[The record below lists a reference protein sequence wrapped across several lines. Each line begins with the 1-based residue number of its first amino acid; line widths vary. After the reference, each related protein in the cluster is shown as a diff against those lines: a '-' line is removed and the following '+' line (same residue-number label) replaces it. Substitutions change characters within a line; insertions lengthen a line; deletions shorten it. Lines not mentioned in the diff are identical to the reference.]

1 MCTPR
6 RELARRSA
14 STQSAVDLAFERHDP
29 PEPSGKGSLVMLHGL
44 FGSSQNWRSLGKALS
59 RSTGR
64 SVHCLDLRN
73 HGNSPHVEPAD
84 YTSMAGD
91 VSRYLVNNELQD
103 VVLVGHSMGGKVAM
117 ALALSDQ
124 PDHADR
130 LARLVS
136 VDMAPNR
143 GKISDEFA
151 SYIDAFRAVQDAIE
165 AGDVSSKSD
174 ADKVLERWEPTLAVR
189 QFLATNLVRPTAKE
203 AFRWRIPVDILAR
216 AIPGI
221 GDFPY
226 ASGERTF
233 DRPTLFIKGAK
244 SKYINRKNEHL
255 LREFFPHSKL
265 EVVDA
270 GHWVHSERPA
280 DFQRLIVEFAAEA

>member
-1 MCTPR
+1 
-6 RELARRSA
+6 
-14 STQSAVDLAFERHDP
+14 
-29 PEPSGKGSLVMLHGL
+29 
-44 FGSSQNWRSLGKALS
+44 
-59 RSTGR
+59 
-64 SVHCLDLRN
+64 
-73 HGNSPHVEPAD
+73 
-84 YTSMAGD
+84 
-91 VSRYLVNNELQD
+91 
-103 VVLVGHSMGGKVAM
+103 M

-174 ADKVLERWEPTLAVR
+174 ADKVLERWEPVRRAPRTPLTRQTLAVR

-244 SKYINRKNEHL
+244 VRPLSL
-255 LREFFPHSKL
+255 LP
-265 EVVDA
+265 
-270 GHWVHSERPA
+270 
-280 DFQRLIVEFAAEA
+280 